1 MSNESSMKASSSSSS
16 PPPTPPPQPPSSS
29 SSSSSIDSYIGSFIS
44 LTSKYEIRYEGVL
57 YYLNPQDSTLGL
69 KNVRSYGTEGRKKDG
84 PQIPPSDK
92 VYEYILFRGSD
103 IKDLIVK
110 SSPPAQK
117 EELIQNDPAII
128 QSHSLVGPSSSSK
141 SVSVGGGSLMQFS
154 SHQEPPTLANT
165 SYPGTLPSN
174 QYEMPVGPGVPLQA
188 TQNANAASLAMPM
201 FWPGYNGTSS
211 NSLYAPQQP
220 NPLVPMSS
228 STTSLPGT
236 VQNLLQ
242 PYVTPAS
249 MGLTYSSG
257 VAAPL
262 SSLSTSNPV
271 HLNITHSL
279 PQEQHPT
286 SFIMPSSLSVKTS
299 PPSHPALLT
308 ASRLTMSPFPS
319 SCQDKNAIEA
329 AIVGKMGSD
338 SVTALSGQSLPC
350 SASSVAD
357 STLGPLLKVPP
368 TLLTPYQLSQPR
380 PPLLSSAQNPYP
392 DQKDMLALN
401 SASPNLSS
409 SITTTAVQPPLL
421 PLPHSVSAQQ
431 FTEEF
436 DFEAMNEKFKK
447 DEVWGYLGGTKQRDE
462 TEGFEDNAVAQNL
475 GHEGGYGL
483 APKIDPKP
491 AYNKDEFFDTIS
503 CNSLARGARNG
514 QNRFSERMKQ
524 DTETFGNFPQ
534 RPHLGYGGYGAGR
547 GENYHGSYN
556 RGRGYNYNGRGR
568 GGYYRI

>member
-1 MSNESSMKASSSSSS
+1 MLPYKR
-16 PPPTPPPQPPSSS
+16 
-29 SSSSSIDSYIGSFIS
+29 
-44 LTSKYEIRYEGVL
+44 KR
-57 YYLNPQDSTLGL
+57 
-69 KNVRSYGTEGRKKDG
+69 GTF
-84 PQIPPSDK
+84 PY
-92 VYEYILFRGSD
+92 VMLFM
-103 IKDLIVK
+103 KDLIVK

-128 QSHSLVGPSSSSK
+128 QSHSLLGPSSSSK
-141 SVSVGGGSLMQFS
+141 SVSVGGGSSMQFS

-319 SCQDKNAIEA
+319 SCQDENAIEA

-431 FTEEF
+431 FVAGSNEYFLYGLISLLNGLISFAFFTEEF

-475 GHEGGYGL
+475 GHEGGFGS

-491 AYNKDEFFDTIS
+491 AYSKDEFFDTIS